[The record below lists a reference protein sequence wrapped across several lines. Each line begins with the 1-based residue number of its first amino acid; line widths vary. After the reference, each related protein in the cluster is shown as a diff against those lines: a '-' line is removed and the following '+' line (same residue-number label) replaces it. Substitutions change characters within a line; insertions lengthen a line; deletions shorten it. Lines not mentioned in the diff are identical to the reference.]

1 MEFTSSFD
9 HDNHNLSDFP
19 YCFNSDGLLCHR
31 VTGESYIFRFNCH
44 DVQSTQQEQAS
55 LCSFITMYVYNIL
68 EHHSLQLQKACLPH
82 SEGFVYMS
90 PGALQNKRA
99 LLVLIQDVGTVRCG
113 VWSWRM
119 VVREGLRKGSQILYV
134 LWAMTER
141 WAVLLMNPN
150 EGEMSPEEHVCHV
163 WDCMISKVNLC
174 LILVPHPLKYNLQ
187 HYMDI

>member
-9 HDNHNLSDFP
+9 HDDHNLSDFP

-31 VTGESYIFRFNCH
+31 VTGELYVFHFNCH
-44 DVQSTQQEQAS
+44 DVQRTQQEQAS
-55 LCSFITMYVYNIL
+55 LCSFITTYVFNIL
-68 EHHSLQLQKACLPH
+68 EHHLQLQKAFLTH
-82 SEGFVYMS
+82 TEDFVYMS

-119 VVREGLRKGSQILYV
+119 VVREGLRKGSQIFYV
-134 LWAMTER
+134 LWAMTEK

-163 WDCMISKVNLC
+163 WDCMISKVNLH
-174 LILVPHPLKYNLQ
+174 LILVLYALKYHLS
-187 HYMDI
+187 YYIEI